1 MTAMSRKSRI
11 IEMHCF
17 EGKTRSEIAAELSLS
32 HGYVS
37 KVLKDNGS
45 GVETERKILF
55 PAVKEW
61 MASEKITFDA
71 IAKKS
76 GYSRSYVYNSL
87 SGGTLNKYIID
98 TILQM
103 SGMTYEEAFKE

>member
-17 EGKTRSEIAAELSLS
+17 EGKTRSEIAEELSLS
-32 HGYVS
+32 YGYIS
-37 KVLKDNGS
+37 KVLKDNGL
-45 GVETERKILF
+45 GVETERNVLF

-61 MASEKITFDA
+61 MASEKITFAA

-98 TILQM
+98 AILQM